1 LTVAGRTEVGMTL
14 RGYRLRNIIVMAVA
28 PTTVTA
34 IVREANQAEVQMR
47 TNISVWRQGDF
58 VKHYASRVL
67 RPAEVMVLIHYR
79 ELFSG
84 RVLELGC
91 GAGRLTGYLIE
102 LGQHVYGIDVS
113 PTMIAYCR
121 EAYPAGDFSVMDLRD
136 LSGFEKESLDVV
148 VATNNVL
155 DVLDDSERRR
165 VLREITRVLKP
176 EGLLT
181 MSAHNR
187 AFLPNLKLP
196 TNLRAR
202 NLVRMAGKLVLMPS
216 RMRNRRHLLRF
227 QRFERDY
234 AVVNDDAHHFKLLHY
249 YISREDQERQLRE
262 EGFEFLECRNS
273 EGGEVAVGDSAA
285 NCAELHYVARRPPAH
300 PA

>member
-1 LTVAGRTEVGMTL
+1 
-14 RGYRLRNIIVMAVA
+14 MAVA
-28 PTTVTA
+28 STDFIA
-34 IVREANQAEVQMR
+34 IARETNDADVQMR
-47 TNISVWRQGDF
+47 TNMSVWRQGNF

-67 RPAEVMVLIHYR
+67 RPAEVMILICHR
-79 ELFSG
+79 ELFAG
-84 RVLELGC
+84 RVLEIGC

-102 LGQHVYGIDVS
+102 LGQRVHGIDVS
-113 PTMIAYCR
+113 PMMIAHCR

-136 LSGFEKESLDVV
+136 LSGFEEESLDVV

-165 VLREITRVLKP
+165 VLREIGRVLRP
-176 EGLLT
+176 GGLLT

-187 AFLPNLKLP
+187 AFLPNLRLP
-196 TNLRAR
+196 TDPRAR
-202 NLVRMAGKLVLMPS
+202 NFIRMAGKLVLMPW
-216 RMRNRRHLLRF
+216 RMRNRRQLLGF
-227 QRFERDY
+227 QRFEHDY

-249 YISREDQERQLRE
+249 YISRDAQERQLGD
-262 EGFEFLECRNS
+262 EGFEFLECRES
-273 EGGEVAVGDSAA
+273 EGRVVAVGDSAA